1 MPKLRS
7 TLPAVGKKR
16 KRESGQYRLAMYC
29 ILSYAYET
37 VTTLANEE
45 YIGKPKTATAIYYV

>member
-29 ILSYAYET
+29 MLSYAYET
-37 VTTLANEE
+37 VLKLASEE
-45 YIGKPKTATAIYYV
+45 YTVQPKTATTF